1 MTLLFYVFV
10 MIDDENSDGDD
21 DTGKGKDPAFY
32 AAPIG

>member
-1 MTLLFYVFV
+1 MTLLFHVFV
-10 MIDDENSDGDD
+10 VIDDDSDGDD